1 MIVRYNLRQVRVVL
15 LAVAGLLAL
24 CAIYLKV
31 AEVLPA
37 EPVYEVSAEFRS
49 EFLASTLS
57 LPAVRSVVVSSDF
70 QRAAGARIGV
80 TGVAHDPTR
89 FRLSAD
95 DLEHK
100 RAELGFEHALELL
113 RIKMRAL
120 ALAEVDASKS
130 YLEELKREAKIG
142 LAKREASA
150 AKLVE
155 ASSLAPEKA
164 IVSEVEQERA
174 VRLRHEV
181 AGLEAFLRYQ
191 ARPEWFDA
199 RVGSE
204 ALRTAQRGVEAAKI
218 ELLRLREIFTEDSVT
233 VQAQTKILKRK
244 RERLAGLEKHLA
256 RTLLKSHRVSLSELE
271 AKSLSAI
278 KQQSA
283 TEADGE
289 IASSSTPS
297 PSDDWLD
304 RHTKAL
310 TDQARTLE
318 ARATL
323 RQVSDPVVGL
333 RYPMGYWLSLGLWSG
348 SLVLLVWAL
357 FLRPRR
363 LGKGGVRANVSASR
377 PGLDRG
383 VDALP
388 AQIASLIRSEAGRL
402 PSRLLVLSQHGD
414 ERSALSLRL
423 AQGLVSGGGGSRLVD
438 FDLRSRPLSTRLG
451 DSNSPGVGDLL
462 VYSGLVEEFFAS
474 VPGTSIQF
482 APAGTFQRLEDQI
495 APDGLDRLFPRDGH
509 QLTVVDASFD
519 SPLHF
524 LIGRVDA
531 AICLYRP
538 GVPWTAAQSR
548 ALEGLRGSGLPIW
561 GVNLGSAEVSR
572 FL

>member
-1 MIVRYNLRQVRVVL
+1 MRYNLRQVRVVL

-24 CAIYLKV
+24 WAIYLKA
-31 AEVLPA
+31 AEVLPT

-49 EFLASTLS
+49 DLLTSTLS
-57 LPAVRSVVVSSDF
+57 LPAVQSVVASSDF

-80 TGVAHDPTR
+80 IGVSHDPAR
-89 FRLSAD
+89 FRLSAED
-95 DLEHK
+95 VEHK

-120 ALAEVDASKS
+120 ALAEVEASKS
-130 YLEELKREAKIG
+130 YLEELKREAKLG
-142 LAKREASA
+142 LAKRETSA
-150 AKLVE
+150 AKLAE
-155 ASSLAPEKA
+155 TTPSASEKS
-164 IVSEVEQERA
+164 IVSEAEQERA
-174 VRLRHEV
+174 VRLRREV
-181 AGLEAFLRYQ
+181 ASLEAFLRYQ

-199 RVGSE
+199 KVGSE
-204 ALRTAQRGVEAAKI
+204 ALRAAQRGVETARV
-218 ELLRLREIFTEDSVT
+218 ELLRLKEIFTDDSVT
-233 VQAQTKILKRK
+233 VQAQAKVLKRK

-256 RTLLKSHRVSLSELE
+256 RTLLKSHRISLRELE

-278 KQQSA
+278 ERRSA
-283 TEADGE
+283 AEAVKE
-289 IASSSTPS
+289 IASSPTPS

-304 RHTKAL
+304 RHARAL
-310 TDQARTLE
+310 SEQARGLE

-323 RQVSDPVVGL
+323 RQVSESVIGL
-333 RYPMGYWLSLGLWSG
+333 RYPVGYWLSLALWSG
-348 SLVLLVWAL
+348 SLVLLAWAL

-363 LGKGGVRANVSASR
+363 LGKGGGRGNASASH
-377 PGLDRG
+377 PGLGRGG

-423 AQGLVSGGGGSRLVD
+423 AQGLVSGGGIRLVD

-451 DSNSPGVGDLL
+451 DSDSPGVGDLL

-482 APAGTFQRLEDQI
+482 APAGTFQRLEDQVSS
-495 APDGLDRLFPRDGH
+495 DGLDRLLPRDGR

-524 LIGRVDA
+524 LKGRVDA

-538 GVPWTAAQSR
+538 GVPWTAEQSR
-548 ALEGLRGSGLPIW
+548 VLESLRGSGLPIW
-561 GVNLGSAEVSR
+561 GVTLGNAEVSR